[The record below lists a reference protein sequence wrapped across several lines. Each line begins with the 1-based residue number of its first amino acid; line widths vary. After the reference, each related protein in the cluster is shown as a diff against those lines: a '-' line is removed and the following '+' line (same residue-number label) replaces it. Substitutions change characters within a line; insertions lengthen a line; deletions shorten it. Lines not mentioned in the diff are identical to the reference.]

1 MKRRKSSR
9 KGLILYLERK
19 FLKKSLESKYQK
31 RMIEM
36 EYSLSQKQN
45 INFLVFIVP
54 FLLGLG
60 VDLYVPSL
68 PAITNYFHTQAS
80 FVQLTISLYMLG
92 YGMGQTVLGILSD
105 SFGRRKVLL
114 MSALFFTMVSFF
126 AILSSNVFMLEV
138 CRFLQGFSV
147 AGLAVVARAI
157 IVDVFSGAE
166 LANATNSL
174 TLSWSLGPIIAPFIG
189 GYLQHYFDWQS
200 NFYLFGL
207 YGLFI
212 FVYAFIKLPETNLHL
227 SKLSFSR
234 TYNSISV
241 IGAHPAFMLLTT
253 IAGFCYAIVVLFNI
267 VGPFLI
273 QTVLKYSVID
283 YGNIALVLGCA
294 YFLGAL
300 SNRFA
305 SNYFKSKTLLIFGL
319 ISSFTSSILMIVLGF
334 TFGIN
339 LFVVLIPIFL
349 IFFFIGFIVPNALVQ
364 TMTLFSKTAGTASS
378 IFGTLTGIIV
388 FFVTIFGSSLK
399 TDSQIPLSFTYLVLL
414 LLSIIIFLLVRK
426 LESTK

>member
-1 MKRRKSSR
+1 
-9 KGLILYLERK
+9 
-19 FLKKSLESKYQK
+19 
-31 RMIEM
+31 M
-36 EYSLSQKQN
+36 EYSLSQKRN
-45 INFLVFIVP
+45 INSLVFIVP

-68 PAITNYFHTQAS
+68 PAITNYFQTQAN

-92 YGMGQTVLGILSD
+92 YGIGQTILGVVSD

-114 MSALFFTMVSFF
+114 LSALFFTLVSFL
-126 AILSSNVFMLEV
+126 AILASNVFMLEV
-138 CRFLQGFSV
+138 CRFLQGISV

-166 LANATNSL
+166 LAKATNSL

-189 GYLQHYFDWQS
+189 GYLQHYFDWQA

-212 FVYAFIKLPETNLHL
+212 FVYAFTKLPETNLHL
-227 SKLSFSR
+227 VELSFSK
-234 TYNSISV
+234 TYNSIRL
-241 IGAHPAFMLLTT
+241 IGAHPVFMLLTT
-253 IAGFCYAIVVLFNI
+253 VSGFCYAIVVLFNV

-283 YGNIALVLGCA
+283 YGNLALVLGCA

-305 SNYFKSKTLLIFGL
+305 SNYFKSKTLLLFGL
-319 ISSFTSSILMIVLGF
+319 ISALTSSILMILLGF
-334 TFGIN
+334 TFEMN
-339 LFVVLIPIFL
+339 LYVVLIPTFL
-349 IFFFIGFIVPNALVQ
+349 IFFFIGFIIPNALVQ

-399 TDSQIPLSFTYLVLL
+399 TDSQIPLSFIYLVLL
-414 LLSIIIFLLVRK
+414 LLSMILFLFTQKV
-426 LESTK
+426 ESEK

>member
-1 MKRRKSSR
+1 MD
-9 KGLILYLERK
+9 
-19 FLKKSLESKYQK
+19 
-31 RMIEM
+31 
-36 EYSLSQKQN
+36 YSLSQKRS

-92 YGMGQTVLGILSD
+92 YGIGQTVLGVLSD
-105 SFGRRKVLL
+105 SFGRRKVLIL
-114 MSALFFTMVSFF
+114 SALFFTLVSFL
-126 AILSSNVFMLEV
+126 AILSFNVFMLEV
-138 CRFLQGFSV
+138 CRLMQGISV

-166 LANATNSL
+166 LAKATNSF
-174 TLSWSLGPIIAPFIG
+174 TLSWSLGPILAPFIG
-189 GYLQHYFDWQS
+189 GYLQHYFDWQA

-227 SKLSFSR
+227 VNLSFSK
-234 TYNSISV
+234 TYNSIKV
-241 IGAHPAFMLLTT
+241 VCKHPVFMLITT
-253 IAGFCYAIVVLFNI
+253 VSGLGYAIIVLFNL

-305 SNYFKSKTLLIFGL
+305 SNYFKSKTLLLFGL
-319 ISSFTSSILMIVLGF
+319 ISAFTSSILMILLGF

-339 LFVVLIPIFL
+339 LYIVLIPTFL

-414 LLSIIIFLLVRK
+414 LLSMILFLLSRK
-426 LESTK
+426 YQS

>member
-1 MKRRKSSR
+1 
-9 KGLILYLERK
+9 
-19 FLKKSLESKYQK
+19 
-31 RMIEM
+31 M
-36 EYSLSQKQN
+36 EYSLSQKRS

-92 YGMGQTVLGILSD
+92 YGIGQTILGVLSD

-114 MSALFFTMVSFF
+114 LSALFFTLVSFL
-126 AILSSNVFMLEV
+126 AIFSSNVFMLEM
-138 CRFLQGFSV
+138 CRFLQGISV

-166 LANATNSL
+166 LAKATNSL

-189 GYLQHYFDWQS
+189 GYLQHYFDWQAS
-200 NFYLFGL
+200 FYLFGL

-212 FVYAFIKLPETNLHL
+212 FVYAFTKLPETNLHL
-227 SKLSFSR
+227 VELSFSK
-234 TYNSISV
+234 TYNSIRL
-241 IGAHPAFMLLTT
+241 IGAHPVFMLLTT
-253 IAGFCYAIVVLFNI
+253 VSGFCYAIVVLFNV

-283 YGNIALVLGCA
+283 YGNLALVLGCA

-305 SNYFKSKTLLIFGL
+305 SNYFKSKTLLLFGL
-319 ISSFTSSILMIVLGF
+319 LSAFTSSILMMLLGF

-339 LFVVLIPIFL
+339 LYVVLIPTFL

-399 TDSQIPLSFTYLVLL
+399 TDSQIPLSFIYLVLL
-414 LLSIIIFLLVRK
+414 LLSMILFLFTRNV
-426 LESTK
+426 ESEK

>member
-1 MKRRKSSR
+1 
-9 KGLILYLERK
+9 
-19 FLKKSLESKYQK
+19 
-31 RMIEM
+31 M
-36 EYSLSQKQN
+36 EYSLSQKRS

-68 PAITNYFHTQAS
+68 PAITNYFHTQAN

-92 YGMGQTVLGILSD
+92 YGIGQTVLGVLSD
-105 SFGRRKVLL
+105 SFGRRKVLIL
-114 MSALFFTMVSFF
+114 SALFFTLVSFL
-126 AILSSNVFMLEV
+126 AILSFNVFMLEV
-138 CRFLQGFSV
+138 CRLLQGISV

-166 LANATNSL
+166 LAKATNSF
-174 TLSWSLGPIIAPFIG
+174 TLSWSLGPILAPFIG
-189 GYLQHYFDWQS
+189 GYLQHYFDWQA
-200 NFYLFGL
+200 NFYLFGV

-227 SKLSFSR
+227 VKLSFSK
-234 TYNSISV
+234 TYNSIKV
-241 IGAHPAFMLLTT
+241 VCKHPVFMLITT
-253 IAGFCYAIVVLFNI
+253 VSGLGYAIIVLFNL

-305 SNYFKSKTLLIFGL
+305 SNYFKSKTLLFFGL
-319 ISSFTSSILMIVLGF
+319 ISAFTSSILMILLGF

-339 LFVVLIPIFL
+339 LYIVLIPTFL

-399 TDSQIPLSFTYLVLL
+399 TNSQIPLSFTYLVLL
-414 LLSIIIFLLVRK
+414 FLSMILFLLSRK
-426 LESTK
+426 YQS